1 MNNGQSLLEDN
12 YVEYEEY
19 IYVELQILMSFQ
31 TNRNIA

>member
-19 IYVELQILMSFQ
+19 IYVEQEKHNFKF
-31 TNRNIA
+31 